1 MQNKPEWT
9 PSALTLPMYA
19 SSPQFL
25 LVGTRLQAHAYK
37 AMMRYQIEALS
48 FIKHRYEQDVKL
60 IDDLVASEELDD
72 AFDVCSGF
80 WQDAMSD
87 YAIEVRKVAAIGS
100 ELASQTAKRARK
112 ETTTTIEDMAARTV
126 A

>member
-60 IDDLVASEELDD
+60 IVASEELDD

-100 ELASQTAKRARK
+100 ELASETAKRARK

>member
-1 MQNKPEWT
+1 MQNKSEWT

-25 LVGTRLQAHAYK
+25 LFVARLQAHAYK

-48 FIKHRYEQDVKL
+48 FVKHRYEQDVKL
-60 IDDLVASEELDD
+60 IDDLVASAELDD
-72 AFDVCSGF
+72 PFDVCSGF
-80 WQDAMSD
+80 WQDAMSE
-87 YAIEVRKVAAIGS
+87 YAIEVGKVAAIGS
-100 ELASQTAKRARK
+100 KLASETAKRVRK
-112 ETTTTIEDMAARTV
+112 EATTTIEDMAAKTV